1 MFINTDFQEMI
12 FFMLFIVLNGIW
24 VSGDVNNPVVD
35 MFDKCSLWAEEG
47 ECLNNPNFMWTQC
60 QPSW

>member
-1 MFINTDFQEMI
+1 MI